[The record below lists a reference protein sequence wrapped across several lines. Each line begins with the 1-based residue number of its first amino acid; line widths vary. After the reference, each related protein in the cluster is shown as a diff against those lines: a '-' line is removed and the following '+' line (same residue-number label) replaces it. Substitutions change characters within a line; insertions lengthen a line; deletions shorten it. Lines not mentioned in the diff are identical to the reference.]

1 MASLLIKNCTA
12 FDEGTLRPHTDVL
25 VEDGVIVRVCKHLA
39 AGDHTFDA
47 GGMIAVPGLT
57 DWHAHIASGVV
68 DLCIEPDELI
78 QRGDCIAV
86 DAGSVGY
93 ENFPQ
98 ARAVFDRAMLRCFAY
113 LHLNPIGE
121 AVLPERDYVRFDE
134 EKFIRV
140 VEENRDVIKGVK
152 LRLVEGALT
161 EGTYDVIRR
170 GVELAHKLNLRVMT
184 HIGEHRPEV
193 LEKARFDE
201 AFARLCSM
209 LRAGDILTHAY
220 TYGAGGP
227 FASGNLQ
234 ALNNAVVRGIW
245 IDSGNGR
252 GHFDFNNAKQAASLG
267 IFPQLLGTDT
277 VKFHSEQPHFYAVPM
292 IISKWLAVGMP
303 LPQALAAAST
313 NAHAAL
319 GISEEYGFV
328 EGKRADISFLKRSR
342 GIKLFHDG
350 GAGHL
355 ITGTMQL
362 TAQAVLQG
370 GKLVAVKL
378 EYAKDNCSP
387 IPFLR
392 AMKAQR

>member
-1 MASLLIKNCTA
+1 MSLLLIRNCVA
-12 FDEGTLRPHTDVL
+12 FDGGVLKPHTDVL
-25 VEDGVIVRVCKHLA
+25 VEDGVIARVGQKLSVS
-39 AGDHTFDA
+39 GDTFDA

-68 DLCIEPDELI
+68 DICVEPDELI
-78 QRGDCIAV
+78 RRGVCIAV

-98 ARAVFDRAMLRCFAY
+98 ARAVFDRAKLRSFCY

-121 AVLPERDYVRFDE
+121 AVLPERDYIRFDE
-134 EKFIRV
+134 EKFIRI
-140 VEENRDVIKGVK
+140 VEENRNIIKGIK
-152 LRLVEGALT
+152 LRLVESAMT
-161 EGTYDVIRR
+161 EGAYDVIAR
-170 GVELAHKLNLRVMT
+170 GVELAHKLSLRVMT
-184 HIGEHRPEV
+184 HIGEHRPEA
-193 LEKARFDE
+193 LERARYDE
-201 AFARLCSM
+201 AFTRLCGM

-220 TYGAGGP
+220 TCGAGGP
-227 FASGNLQ
+227 FSSGNLQ
-234 ALNNAVVRGIW
+234 ALKDALTRGVW

-252 GHFDFNNAKQAASLG
+252 GHFDFNNAKQAASFGL
-267 IFPQLLGTDT
+267 FPQLLGTDT

-292 IISKWLAVGMP
+292 VMSKWLAVGMP
-303 LPQALAAAST
+303 LTQALAAASS
-313 NAHAAL
+313 NAHKAL
-319 GISEEYGFV
+319 GIAGEYGFT

-355 ITGTMQL
+355 IAGTSQL
-362 TAQAVLQG
+362 TAQAVLLG
-370 GKLVAVKL
+370 GALTAVKR

>member
-1 MASLLIKNCTA
+1 
-12 FDEGTLRPHTDVL
+12 LRV
-25 VEDGVIVRVCKHLA
+25 GKHLA

-47 GGMIAVPGLT
+47 GNMIAVPGLT

-98 ARAVFDRAMLRCFAY
+98 ARVVYDRAKLRCYAY

-121 AVLPERDYVRFDE
+121 AVLPERDYIRLDE

-140 VEENRDVIKGVK
+140 VEGNRDVIKGVK
-152 LRLVEGALT
+152 LRLVEGALM
-161 EGTYDVIRR
+161 EGAYDVIAR
-170 GVELAHKLNLRVMT
+170 GVELAHRLNIRVMT
-184 HIGEHRPEV
+184 HIGEHHPEA

-220 TYGAGGP
+220 THGAGGP
-227 FASGNLQ
+227 FAGGNLQ
-234 ALNNAVVRGIW
+234 ALKGAVARGIW

-252 GHFDFNNAKQAASLG
+252 GHFDFNNAKQAATLG

-303 LPQALAAAST
+303 LTQALAAASS
-313 NAHAAL
+313 NAHIAL
-319 GISEEYGFV
+319 GISGEYGFA
-328 EGKRADISFLKRSR
+328 EGRRADISFIKRSR

-355 ITGTMQL
+355 ITGTTQF

-370 GKLVAVKL
+370 GELFAVKR

-387 IPFLR
+387 ILFLR